1 MSNNK
6 YKKTVFQ
13 HVGKTPIIPI
23 SVKIL
28 IIFICLLLMSNFAT
42 NFINLKLSQRQVINL
57 NNTIMV
63 NQLKDL
69 YSTACNQYQISM
81 YSQNHND
88 SLNAISESAKK
99 GFSQAHSLALGV
111 TQDGSILFYSCA
123 DKKLEWNSF
132 DEEALSNMNNKFS
145 SEESIKEGSLTF
157 SSEKGTYFGVYKYQ
171 SDWKCYL
178 IRAELRSDT
187 SNDMYRVMGIIT
199 LIIVVLVIAFLYVG
213 IVMFKKIFENVN
225 SITKSLYQMQQKQKL
240 DLIDIS
246 NAPND
251 DITYLAA
258 SFNSLSSS
266 INNLLGI
273 FQKFVSKD
281 VVHTAYSEHQI
292 KLEGKQREL
301 TILFSD
307 IKSFTY
313 RTETLGND
321 IIDLLNVHY
330 NSVIHQIHE
339 KDGVVGSIIGD
350 AILAIYGTDNVG
362 PKKSYMAIQS
372 AWDITNV
379 TANLREKMIER
390 RIQIEKK
397 RPLTEAE
404 DRVYQ
409 AVLLDIGVGI
419 DGGNVFYGNIGSNEH
434 MANTVIGDRVNSA
447 SRLEGLTRIYKLP
460 VIVSEYIKDETLKE
474 TNQYVFYEIDTV
486 QVKGKTEGMKIYY
499 PFDTKQFDSDE
510 QKKCDI
516 YEEALLNYYKGDW
529 RNARAEF
536 KSCGL
541 EVAKVFLERMGL
553 KKAPEEWS
561 GIWTMTTK

>member
-1 MSNNK
+1 MS
-6 YKKTVFQ
+6 KKLIQ
-13 HVGKTPIIPI
+13 RVGKTPIIPI
-23 SVKIL
+23 SAKIL
-28 IIFICLLLMSNFAT
+28 IIFICLLLMSNFVT
-42 NFINLKLSQRQVINL
+42 NFINIRLSQRQVITL
-57 NNTIMV
+57 NNSIMV

-69 YSTACNQYQISM
+69 YSTASSQYQIGM
-81 YSQNHND
+81 YSQNHDD
-88 SLNAISESAKK
+88 SLRAISESAKK
-99 GFSQAHSLALGV
+99 EFSQAHSVALGV
-111 TQDGSILFYSCA
+111 DRDGKILFASCA
-123 DKKLEWNSF
+123 DEKQDWSSF
-132 DEEALSNMNNKFS
+132 TDKNAIDFLNENFLKDTPITEGSISFS
-145 SEESIKEGSLTF
+145 SP
-157 SSEKGTYFGVYKYQ
+157 KGDYFGVYKYQ

-187 SNDMYRVMGIIT
+187 QHDTYRVMGIIT
-199 LIIVVLVIAFLYVG
+199 LIIVALVAAFLYVG
-213 IVMFKKIFENVN
+213 IVVFKKLFENVN
-225 SITKSLYQMQQKQKL
+225 NITTSLYQMQQKQKL

-246 NAPND
+246 KAPND

-281 VVHTAYSEHQI
+281 VVHKAYSEHQI
-292 KLEGKQREL
+292 KLEGNQREL

-330 NSVIHQIHE
+330 NSVIHQVHE

-350 AILAIYGTDNVG
+350 AILAIYGTDKKG
-362 PKKSYMAIQS
+362 PEKSYMAIQS

-379 TANLREKMIER
+379 TAQLRQKMIER
-390 RIQIEKK
+390 RAVVEKK

-404 DRVYQ
+404 ERVFQ

-460 VIVSEYIKDETLKE
+460 VIVSEYIMNETLKE
-474 TNQYVFYEIDTV
+474 TKRYVFYEIDTV

-499 PFDTKQFDSDE
+499 PFDTEQFGEEE
-510 QKKCDI
+510 QKECEL
-516 YEEALLNYYKGDW
+516 YEEALQDYYKGDW
-529 RNARAEF
+529 SKARAGF
-536 KSCGL
+536 KKSTF
-541 EVAKVFLERMGL
+541 EVSKIFLERMGL
-553 KKAPEEWS
+553 KKAPAQWS